1 MLNKMVKVL
10 LMSSVIAVFTPAP
23 QSQAAEQAG
32 ALDSNQ
38 EQQSIVGSW
47 MGTFENGERI
57 LVSFTSDG
65 IVLSSVQTEVSAINP
80 VLTPG
85 HGVWARV
92 GRRQFAFTDIVILY
106 DIQTGEYRGSGKLR
120 GVLTLDKKGNLSG
133 DNKVEIFDPNGVLLI
148 ALPHPFRLTRINVD
162 PLD

>member
-1 MLNKMVKVL
+1 MLNKIVKVL

-23 QSQAAEQAG
+23 QSRAAEQAG

-57 LVSFTSDG
+57 LMSFTSDG
-65 IVLSSVQTEVSAINP
+65 IVLSSVQTEVSATNP

-120 GVLTLDKKGNLSG
+120 GMLTLNKAGNLSG
-133 DNKVEIFDPNGVLLI
+133 DNKVEIFDPNGVLMI

>member
-1 MLNKMVKVL
+1 MSNKMVKVL

-23 QSQAAEQAG
+23 PSKAAEQAG
-32 ALDSNQ
+32 ALHSNQ
-38 EQQSIVGSW
+38 EQSIVGSW

-57 LVSFTSDG
+57 LMSFTSDG
-65 IVLSSVQTEVSAINP
+65 IVLSSVQTEVSATNP

-85 HGVWARV
+85 HGMWARV

-120 GVLTLDKKGNLSG
+120 GKLTLDKVGNLSG
-133 DNKVEIFDPNGVLLI
+133 DNRVEIFDPNGVLMI